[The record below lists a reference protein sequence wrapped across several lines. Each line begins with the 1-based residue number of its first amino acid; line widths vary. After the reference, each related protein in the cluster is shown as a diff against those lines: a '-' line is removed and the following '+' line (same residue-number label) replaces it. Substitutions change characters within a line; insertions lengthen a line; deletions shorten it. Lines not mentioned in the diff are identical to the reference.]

1 MSPWFDNILVGLALL
16 ASVGYA
22 FAALGPRALKQRLLA
37 GLVDRLAGTSQFFG
51 LLKIARRLQAKAAAK
66 SAGACGGC
74 DNCGSG
80 SNTAAAVH
88 GAAQGAAQGAARGT
102 QGFSQG
108 ANQGATQSAAG
119 TTQSAVGDVRI
130 PVAKIGRRGSG
141 PIGGR

>member
-88 GAAQGAAQGAARGT
+88 GAAQGAAQGAARST
-102 QGFSQG
+102 QGFSPAAG
-108 ANQGATQSAAG
+108 QGATQSAAG
-119 TTQSAVGDVRI
+119 TTQSAVADVRI
-130 PVAKIGRRGSG
+130 PVAKIRRRGSG